1 MPAAK
6 VPLASPPFARA
17 EAGRTSGLHDL
28 RFVERARRA
37 ADAVGRFV
45 AEGGSGRGTFFM
57 ISPRL
62 LITNHHVVPDADA
75 AGGVEAEFGYELDED
90 GGMRPVTRFGLD
102 PGAFFVSDGRAGM
115 DFTVLALGGW
125 RSGPAAGAR
134 IGVCPLPRAGTVHGV
149 GSFVN
154 IIQHPYD
161 MPKQIAVRENR
172 VVGGTGTRLVY
183 TADTLRGS
191 SGSPVFNDEWKV
203 VALHHWG
210 GETSGAMR
218 MTGEAP
224 PERVNEGIRASAIVR
239 ELRARRGA
247 LDPAR
252 RALLDEAL
260 GG

>member
-1 MPAAK
+1 MPAAR
-6 VPLASPPFARA
+6 VPAVAHFAAPAR
-17 EAGRTSGLHDL
+17 AGRTSGLHDL

-37 ADAVGRFV
+37 ANAVGRFV

-62 LITNHHVVPDADA
+62 LITNHHVVPSPRI
-75 AGGVEAEFGYELDED
+75 AGEVEAEFGYELDDD
-90 GGMRPVTRFGLD
+90 GGTRPVTRFRLD
-102 PGAFFVSDGRAGM
+102 PAAFFVSDARAGM
-115 DFTVLALGGW
+115 DFTVLALGSR
-125 RSGPAAGAR
+125 RSGRATPR
-134 IGVCPLPRAGTVHGV
+134 EIGFCPLPRAGTVHGV

-172 VVGGTGTRLVY
+172 VVGGAGTRLVY

-210 GETSGAMR
+210 GAMGEVRGSGDD
-218 MTGEAP
+218 AP
-224 PERVNEGIRASAIVR
+224 AERVNEGIRASAIVR
-239 ELRARRGA
+239 ELRLRRGE
-247 LDPAR
+247 LDAER
-252 RALLDEAL
+252 RALLDEAI
-260 GG
+260 GI

>member
-1 MPAAK
+1 MPQTE
-6 VPLASPPFARA
+6 VPSRTDAPGRPR
-17 EAGRTSGLHDL
+17 AGRTSGLHDL

-62 LITNHHVVPDADA
+62 LLTNHHVVPDARA
-75 AGGVEAEFGYELDED
+75 AGEVQAEFGYELDEE
-90 GGMRPVTRFGLD
+90 GGTRPATRHRLD
-102 PGAFFVSDGRAGM
+102 PGAFFLTDGRRGM
-115 DFTVLALGGW
+115 DFTVIALGE
-125 RSGPAAGAR
+125 RSSGPPAR

-149 GSFVN
+149 GGFVN

-172 VVGGTGTRLVY
+172 VVGGAGTRLLY

-210 GETSGAMR
+210 GA
-218 MTGEAP
+218 TGEVGLPAGLAP
-224 PERVNEGIRASAIVR
+224 AERVNEGIRATAIVR
-239 ELRARRGA
+239 ELRARRDG
-247 LDPAR
+247 LGGEAR
-252 RALLDEAL
+252 RMLDEAI
-260 GG
+260 GI